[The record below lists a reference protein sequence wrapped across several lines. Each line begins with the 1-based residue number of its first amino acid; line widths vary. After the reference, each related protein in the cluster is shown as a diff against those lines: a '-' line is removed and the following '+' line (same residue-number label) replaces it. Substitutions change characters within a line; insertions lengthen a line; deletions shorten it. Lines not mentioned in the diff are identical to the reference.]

1 MYEAFR
7 HLEYQLQYTRVI
19 QLYPQTMFTLY
30 PAPSKTIVDIVDI
43 YIYTHVYIYIRASP
57 MSRRRPKQLRTDV
70 FH

>member
-43 YIYTHVYIYIRASP
+43 YIYTRIYIYIRASP
-57 MSRRRPKQLRTDV
+57 MSRRRPKQLRTDA

>member
-19 QLYPQTMFTLY
+19 QLYPQNMFTLY

-43 YIYTHVYIYIRASP
+43 YIYTHVYIRASP
-57 MSRRRPKQLRTDV
+57 MSRRRPKQLKTDV

>member
-7 HLEYQLQYTRVI
+7 QFEYQLQYTRVI
-19 QLYPQTMFTLY
+19 QLYPQNMFTLY

-43 YIYTHVYIYIRASP
+43 YIYKYTHVYIRASP
-57 MSRRRPKQLRTDV
+57 ISRRRPKQLKTDG